1 MINIR
6 LKKQYVHHIR
16 MFVHEALFHEK
27 AYTPNIVFDLHS
39 TYTIPNYEITH
50 VNKDINKLV
59 KELEQ
64 KELEQINILQQRY
77 GGKLGNI

>member
-16 MFVHEALFHEK
+16 TFVHEALFHEK
-27 AYTPNIVFDLHS
+27 ANVPNIVFDLNS
-39 TYTIPNYEITH
+39 TYAIINYDNYEITH
-50 VNKDINKLV
+50 VNKDFDKLV

-64 KELEQINILQQRY
+64 INTQLQQRY